1 MIDHFFLPHLRR
13 SVLIFRINLSVK
25 YNYNQG
31 VKGNLE
37 NKPEDIKEAEPT
49 EESIEKPVL
58 FEDLG
63 LSEDCLKAVTA
74 MGFEEP
80 TPIQAKAI
88 PVLLSGKDMIGQAQT
103 GTGKTAAFGLP
114 IIEAIA
120 VKDCFVQAIVLAP
133 TRELAVQAAEEM
145 NKLAKFKGLHAIA
158 IYGGTSID
166 RQITALQKGVHI
178 VVGTPGRVL
187 DHLRRGT
194 LKLNKVKVAV
204 LDEADE
210 MLDMGFI
217 DDINSIIKTT
227 PKKRQT
233 LLFSATMPDAIVSIS
248 RRYMVEPENVI
259 IKGETLTAPKI
270 DQIFYEIKH
279 NEKVE
284 ALSRLIDI
292 TDSGRFLVF
301 CHTKRECDYV
311 ADTLKFRGYPVEAM
325 HGDYNQSQRE
335 KVLKKFKDSSIDIL
349 VATDVAARGL
359 DISDISH
366 VVNYSIPQDPESY
379 VHRIGRTGRAGKE
392 GIAVTFVTPRET
404 MQLRLIKNVSKAKIT
419 RQKLPTKVEL
429 LEGKL
434 GPIKDKVRV
443 ASESQ
448 GFDRYVTL
456 AEKLS
461 TDFGMDKT
469 LAYFIKREIEA
480 NDAQKGSVGVVESG
494 VEAGA
499 EFARLFINIGRDKN
513 LSHGDI
519 VEAISTKTS
528 LSEGDIKDVSIF
540 DNFTYVNVPKESAEK
555 VIEMMHESMISE
567 SQVAVKHAKPKKDG
581 KNKNTYSK

>member
-1 MIDHFFLPHLRR
+1 MEDISKDN
-13 SVLIFRINLSVK
+13 I
-25 YNYNQG
+25 
-31 VKGNLE
+31 E
-37 NKPEDIKEAEPT
+37 DAPEDAPEDVPEDTSAD
-49 EESIEKPVL
+49 KPVL

-63 LSEDCLKAVTA
+63 LSEDCLKAVA
-74 MGFEEP
+74 SMGFEEP
-80 TPIQAKAI
+80 TPIQQKAM

-114 IIEAIA
+114 IIEAIEL
-120 VKDCFVQAIVLAP
+120 KDRFVQAIVLAP
-133 TRELAVQAAEEM
+133 TRELAVQAAEEI
-145 NKLAKFKGLHAIA
+145 NKLAKFKELHAIA
-158 IYGGTSID
+158 VYGGTSID
-166 RQITALQKGVHI
+166 RQIAALQKGVHI

-187 DHLRRGT
+187 DHLRRKT
-194 LKLNKVKVAV
+194 LKLDRIKIVV

-217 DDINSIIKTT
+217 DDINSIIRTT

-233 LLFSATMPDAIVSIS
+233 LLFSATMPVEILSIAK
-248 RRYMVEPENVI
+248 RYMIEPEKVI
-259 IKGETLTAPKI
+259 IESETLTAPKI
-270 DQIFYEIKH
+270 DQIFYEVKH

-311 ADTLKFRGYPVEAM
+311 ADTLRFRGYPVEAM
-325 HGDYNQSQRE
+325 HGDYNQAQRE
-335 KVLKKFKDSSIDIL
+335 KVLKKFKDSDIDIL

-359 DISDISH
+359 DITDISH

-392 GIAVTFVTPRET
+392 GIAVTLVTPRET
-404 MQLRLIKNVSKAKIT
+404 MQLRLIKNVSRATIT
-419 RQKLPTKVEL
+419 RMKLPTKVEL

-434 GPIKDKVRV
+434 GPIKDKIQS
-443 ASESQ
+443 ASETQ
-448 GFDRYVTL
+448 GFDRFKAL
-456 AEKLS
+456 AEKFS
-461 TDFGMDKT
+461 KDVGPTEA
-469 LAYFIKREIEA
+469 LAFFLKQEIEFNEA
-480 NDAQKGSVGVVESG
+480 KKGAPHIGGAVGEG
-494 VEAGA
+494 TPAG
-499 EFARLFINIGRDKN
+499 EFARLFINIGKAQN

-519 VEAISTKTS
+519 VSAISTKTS
-528 LSEGDIKDVSIF
+528 LAENDIKDVSIF

-567 SQVAVKHAKPKKDG
+567 RQVAVERARPGKGEGAGKKPFKKKKG
-581 KNKNTYSK
+581 PQESHS

>member
-1 MIDHFFLPHLRR
+1 M
-13 SVLIFRINLSVK
+13 
-25 YNYNQG
+25 
-31 VKGNLE
+31 E
-37 NKPEDIKEAEPT
+37 NKT
-49 EESIEKPVL
+49 EEIEGAEELIDKPAEKPTL

-63 LSEDCLKAVTA
+63 LSKECLQAVTA

-80 TPIQAKAI
+80 TPIQCKAI

-114 IIEAIA
+114 IIEAIK
-120 VKDCFVQAIVLAP
+120 VEDLFVQAIVLAP
-133 TRELAVQAAEEM
+133 TRELAVQAAEEI

-158 IYGGTSID
+158 VYGGTSID
-166 RQITALQKGVHI
+166 RQITSLQKGVHI

-194 LKLNKVKVAV
+194 LKLNKVKIVV

-217 DDINSIIKTT
+217 EDITSIVRTT

-248 RRYMVEPENVI
+248 RRYMIEPEKVA
-259 IKGETLTAPKI
+259 IKAETLTASKV

-335 KVLKKFKDSSIDIL
+335 KVLKKFKDSDIDIL
-349 VATDVAARGL
+349 IATDVAARGL

-419 RQKLPTKVEL
+419 RKKLPTKVEL

-434 GPIKDKVRV
+434 GPIKDKIRKS
-443 ASESQ
+443 SETQ
-448 GFDRYVTL
+448 GFDRYITL

-461 TDFGMDKT
+461 TDFGLAKT
-469 LAYFIKREIEA
+469 LAFFIKEEIES
-480 NDAQKGSVGVVESG
+480 NDVSKVSEAVGVGALKSDVEM
-494 VEAGA
+494 
-499 EFARLFINIGRDKN
+499 ARLFINIGKDQN

-519 VEAISTKTS
+519 VDAISTKTS
-528 LSEGDIKDVSIF
+528 LCERDIKDVSIF
-540 DNFTYVNVPKESAEK
+540 DNFTYVNVPKDAAEK

-567 SQVAVKHAKPKKDG
+567 SQVAVEHARPRKKGAKKSSSSDG
-581 KNKNTYSK
+581 NSPEK

>member
-1 MIDHFFLPHLRR
+1 M
-13 SVLIFRINLSVK
+13 
-25 YNYNQG
+25 
-31 VKGNLE
+31 
-37 NKPEDIKEAEPT
+37 EDISKDN
-49 EESIEKPVL
+49 IEDVREDVHSDKPVL

-63 LSEDCLKAVTA
+63 LSEDCLKAVSS

-80 TPIQAKAI
+80 TPIQQMAM

-114 IIEAIA
+114 IIEAIEL
-120 VKDCFVQAIVLAP
+120 KDRFVQAIVLAP
-133 TRELAVQAAEEM
+133 TRELAVQAAEEI

-166 RQITALQKGVHI
+166 RQITVLQKGVHI

-194 LKLNKVKVAV
+194 LKLDRIKIVV

-217 DDINSIIKTT
+217 DDINSIIRTT

-233 LLFSATMPDAIVSIS
+233 LLFSATMPVEILSIAK
-248 RRYMVEPENVI
+248 RYMIEPEKVI
-259 IKGETLTAPKI
+259 IESETLTAPKI
-270 DQIFYEIKH
+270 DQIFYEVKH

-311 ADTLKFRGYPVEAM
+311 ADTLRFRGYPVEAM

-335 KVLKKFKDSSIDIL
+335 KVLKKFKDSDIDIL

-359 DISDISH
+359 DITDISH

-392 GIAVTFVTPRET
+392 GIAVTLVTPRET
-404 MQLRLIKNVSKAKIT
+404 MQLRLIKNVSRATITKA
-419 RQKLPTKVEL
+419 KLPTKVEL

-434 GPIKDKVRV
+434 GPIKDKIRV
-443 ASESQ
+443 ASETQ
-448 GFDRYVTL
+448 GFDRFKAL
-456 AEKLS
+456 AEKFS
-461 TDFGMDKT
+461 KEVGPTEA
-469 LAYFIKREIEA
+469 LAYFLKQEIEA
-480 NDAQKGSVGVVESG
+480 NEAKKRALDSG
-494 VEAGA
+494 EGTGKAG
-499 EFARLFINIGRDKN
+499 EFARLFINIGKAQN

-519 VEAISTKTS
+519 VTAISKKTS
-528 LSEGDIKDVSIF
+528 LAEQDIKDVSIF

-567 SQVAVKHAKPKKDG
+567 RQVAVERARPGKEDGAGKRPFQKKKG
-581 KNKNTYSK
+581 PQKRRP

>member
-1 MIDHFFLPHLRR
+1 
-13 SVLIFRINLSVK
+13 
-25 YNYNQG
+25 
-31 VKGNLE
+31 
-37 NKPEDIKEAEPT
+37 
-49 EESIEKPVL
+49 
-58 FEDLG
+58 
-63 LSEDCLKAVTA
+63 
-74 MGFEEP
+74 
-80 TPIQAKAI
+80 
-88 PVLLSGKDMIGQAQT
+88 MIGQAQT

-114 IIEAIA
+114 IIEAIELG
-120 VKDCFVQAIVLAP
+120 DCFVQAIVLAP
-133 TRELAVQAAEEM
+133 TRELAVQAAEEI

-166 RQITALQKGVHI
+166 RQITVLQKGVHI

-194 LKLNKVKVAV
+194 LKLNRVKIVV

-217 DDINSIIKTT
+217 EDISSILRTT

-233 LLFSATMPDAIVSIS
+233 LLFSATMPDAILSIA
-248 RRYMVEPENVI
+248 RRYMIEPEKVVI
-259 IKGETLTAPKI
+259 EAETLTAPKI

-325 HGDYNQSQRE
+325 HGDYNQAQRE
-335 KVLKKFKDSSIDIL
+335 KVLKKFKDSNIDIL
-349 VATDVAARGL
+349 IATDVAARGL

-379 VHRIGRTGRAGKE
+379 VHRVGRTGRAGKE

-404 MQLRLIKNVSKAKIT
+404 MQLRLIKNVSKATIT
-419 RQKLPTKVEL
+419 RKKLPTKVEL
-429 LEGKL
+429 LAGKL
-434 GPIKDKVRV
+434 GPIKDKIRL
-443 ASESQ
+443 ASETQ
-448 GFDRYVTL
+448 GFDRYMAL

-461 TDFGMDKT
+461 TDFGLTKT
-469 LAYFIKREIEA
+469 LAFFIKEEIESNKTRKA
-480 NDAQKGSVGVVESG
+480 SVDEGKSAGKSG
-494 VEAGA
+494 VEM
-499 EFARLFINIGRDKN
+499 ARLFINIGKDQN

-519 VEAISTKTS
+519 VNAISTKTS
-528 LSEGDIKDVSIF
+528 LSEGDIEDVSIF
-540 DNFTYVNVPKESAEK
+540 DNFTYVNVPKDSAEK

-567 SQVAVKHAKPKKDG
+567 SRVAVKHAKPKQEGIQKSSSSSG
-581 KNKNTYSK
+581 KSTGK

>member
-1 MIDHFFLPHLRR
+1 M
-13 SVLIFRINLSVK
+13 
-25 YNYNQG
+25 
-31 VKGNLE
+31 
-37 NKPEDIKEAEPT
+37 EDISKENREDVRPD
-49 EESIEKPVL
+49 KPVL

-63 LSEDCLKAVTA
+63 LSEDCLKAVTS

-80 TPIQAKAI
+80 TPIQQKAI

-114 IIEAIA
+114 IIEAIEL
-120 VKDCFVQAIVLAP
+120 KDLFVQAIVLAP
-133 TRELAVQAAEEM
+133 TRELAVQAAEEI
-145 NKLAKFKGLHAIA
+145 NKLAKFKELHAIA
-158 IYGGTSID
+158 VYGGTSID
-166 RQITALQKGVHI
+166 RQISSLKKGVHI

-194 LKLNKVKVAV
+194 LKLDRVKIVV

-217 DDINSIIKTT
+217 DDINSIIRTT

-248 RRYMVEPENVI
+248 RRYMIEPEKVVI
-259 IKGETLTAPKI
+259 EAETLTAPKI
-270 DQIFYEIKH
+270 DQIFYEVKH

-311 ADTLKFRGYPVEAM
+311 ADTLRFRGYPVEAM
-325 HGDYNQSQRE
+325 HGDYNQAQRE
-335 KVLKKFKDSSIDIL
+335 KVLKKFKDSDIDIL
-349 VATDVAARGL
+349 IATDVAARGL

-392 GIAVTFVTPRET
+392 GIAVTLVTPRET
-404 MQLRLIKNVSKAKIT
+404 MQLRLIKNVSRATIT
-419 RQKLPTKVEL
+419 RMKLPTKVEL

-434 GPIKDKVRV
+434 GPVKDKIRS
-443 ASESQ
+443 ASETQ
-448 GFDRYVTL
+448 GFDRFVAL

-461 TDFGMDKT
+461 KDVGPSEA
-469 LAYFIKREIEA
+469 LAFFLKQEIESNEA
-480 NDAQKGSVGVVESG
+480 KKGSVDRGEG
-494 VEAGA
+494 AGKPA
-499 EFARLFINIGRDKN
+499 EEFARLFINIGKAQN

-519 VEAISTKTS
+519 VTAISTKTS
-528 LSEGDIKDVSIF
+528 LAEQDIKDISIF

-567 SQVAVKHAKPKKDG
+567 RQVAVERARPGKGEGVRKKPFQKRKG
-581 KNKNTYSK
+581 PQKRQS